1 MILRPPRLD
10 ELPYLS
16 DLCLR
21 SKAVWDYDEAMLDAF
36 KDELTLT
43 EDDLESDVIIVAE
56 DLRGVA
62 GGAQLSF
69 DETGSSYL
77 DKLFVEPVRLGEGTG
92 KMLYVWAC
100 RYAQGSGA
108 KEMVIEADPD
118 AAPFYVHMGAEP
130 AGEAESGSI
139 PGRLLPRLVH
149 KL

>member
-1 MILRPPRLD
+1 M
-10 ELPYLS
+10 
-16 DLCLR
+16 
-21 SKAVWDYDEAMLDAF
+21 A
-36 KDELTLT
+36 
-43 EDDLESDVIIVAE
+43 
-56 DLRGVA
+56 GV
-62 GGAQLSF
+62 AQLSF
-69 DETGSSYL
+69 DDTGSSYL

-130 AGEAESGSI
+130 TGEAESGSI

>member
-62 GGAQLSF
+62 GVAQLSL

>member
-62 GGAQLSF
+62 GVAQLSF

-100 RYAQGSGA
+100 RYAQGPGA

-118 AAPFYVHMGAEP
+118 AAPFYVDMGAEP

>member
-1 MILRPPRLD
+1 LD

-62 GGAQLSF
+62 GVAQLSF

-139 PGRLLPRLVH
+139 PERSLPRLVH

>member
-62 GGAQLSF
+62 GVAQLSF
-69 DETGSSYL
+69 DETGSSYR
-77 DKLFVEPVRLGEGTG
+77 DNLFVEPVRLGEGTG

>member
-62 GGAQLSF
+62 GVAQLSF
-69 DETGSSYL
+69 DESGSSYL